1 MKKRILSCVLV
12 LCLLCSLVPMA
23 AMAAGAEDFTDV
35 ATDAWYYD
43 YVDYVA
49 ENSYFLGVGDN
60 LFDPDGTMTR
70 AMFVVVL
77 SRVAGA
83 EVDNTASTFS
93 DVPAG
98 QWYTGAV
105 AWAVEAGITTGT
117 SSTTFS
123 PDTAVTRQDMCVF
136 MDRFVDWYEDENS
149 TTTKK
154 TEHQDDTQLIEAF
167 GDAADIASYAADSVE
182 NCRVYGLVEGFEDG
196 NFYPLL
202 ASTRAEI
209 AAVIYRLTW
218 KETTTSTGG
227 SGGGGGGG
235 SSSSTYYDV
244 TYYASEADYT
254 ADTPVV
260 YTTTDDEGN
269 TTTHQY
275 SVKRNATHTIIADP
289 ADYTDEATGIEYT
302 FTGWQ
307 LQSDT
312 TTTYKYGDSIKV
324 TADVDLVAQWEE
336 VSEETDTYTVTYYDY
351 DGTTVVGEVVTVE
364 SGATYIIEDRTASL
378 SDGYTF
384 TGWLGSNETTYQNGD
399 EYQVTGDL
407 SLYAQGTPIETSD
420 TYTVTYYDYTGT
432 EIGTYDVAVGETHTV
447 LGEDAFSLDAEV
459 IFEGWNTQLN
469 GQGDDYAE
477 GDTITAA
484 TDLYAQ
490 GHCETDYIGIAV
502 SKTIDD
508 FNEQVSSWSKSDTSI
523 TIENVKYNGSPIKAE
538 DGSSRTQ
545 YVNAAVVLGEDSV
558 NEVIAY
564 ATSLALNVL
573 GITPSDVSVSEVS
586 SVIKEIAVALTGDD
600 TLDDVALTE
609 LAVAV
614 RDSLRATGAGWWNT
628 NFYDADGVCYSG
640 NATIEAEGGATKF
653 SAVYNVG
660 TKTLT
665 GYDSLTEAAI
675 AFGTALAKDFY
686 QELHNYTDEYVSTV
700 DLQAYIYITFSG
712 NETYEDDTDNFPY
725 EYPVELNLTLT
736 DESGTVAYWYD
747 GTTDNLKLNLTQYST
762 EYKELVD
769 SIAARVFES
778 KAVAD
783 ELGGIDV
790 SALTSNTLLNLPET
804 DEQIHA
810 WIKAN
815 SAALLNYYYNN
826 QQFTGV
832 EDELTEDIS
841 DSTRDLIIQTLD
853 TAAAS
858 DTPAAYFVM
867 MNTLIDMRNVLDDGK
882 DSTLSAADIAALLDY
897 ELVQDNVGNINIS
910 GIDTALGYLETAIGY
925 VPAGATITINGNT
938 ISGSDIKA
946 LDTSDLAAL
955 CSGLADIL
963 DGIDLT
969 AGDFF
974 DGVTITATT
983 TSGLTH
989 TIILTIA

>member
-1 MKKRILSCVLV
+1 
-12 LCLLCSLVPMA
+12 
-23 AMAAGAEDFTDV
+23 
-35 ATDAWYYD
+35 
-43 YVDYVA
+43 
-49 ENSYFLGVGDN
+49 
-60 LFDPDGTMTR
+60 
-70 AMFVVVL
+70 
-77 SRVAGA
+77 
-83 EVDNTASTFS
+83 
-93 DVPAG
+93 
-98 QWYTGAV
+98 
-105 AWAVEAGITTGT
+105 
-117 SSTTFS
+117 
-123 PDTAVTRQDMCVF
+123 

-167 GDAADIASYAADSVE
+167 GDADDIASYAADSVE

-218 KETTTSTGG
+218 KETTTSSGG
-227 SGGGGGGG
+227 SGGGGGG

-260 YTTTDDEGN
+260 YTTTDEEGS

-275 SVKRNATHTIIADP
+275 RVKRNATHTIIADP
-289 ADYTDEATGIEYT
+289 ANYTDEATGIEYV

-336 VSEETDTYTVTYYDY
+336 VGEETDTYTVTYYDY
-351 DGTTVVGEVVTVE
+351 DGTTVVGEAVTVE

-384 TGWLGSNETTYQNGD
+384 TSWLGSNGTTYQIGD
-399 EYQVTGDL
+399 KYQVTGDL

-420 TYTVTYYDYTGT
+420 TYTVTYYDYTGA
-432 EIGTYDVAVGETHTV
+432 EIGTYDVAVEDTHTV
-447 LGEDAFSLDAEV
+447 LGADAFELDAEV
-459 IFEGWNTQLN
+459 IFDGWNTQLN
-469 GQGDDYAE
+469 GQGEDYAE

-484 TDLYAQ
+484 TSLYAQ
-490 GHCETDYIGIAV
+490 GHCANDWIGIAV
-502 SKTIDD
+502 SATIDD

-538 DGSSRTQ
+538 DGSTRTQ
-545 YVNAAVVLGEDSV
+545 YVNATVVLGDESV

-564 ATSLALNVL
+564 ATSLAMNVL
-573 GITPSDVSVSEVS
+573 GISSEDVSVSEIS

-600 TLDDVALTE
+600 TLDDVALKE

-640 NATIEAEGGATKF
+640 NATIEAEGGATAF

-665 GYDSLTEAAI
+665 GYDSLTEAAVV
-675 AFGTALAKDFY
+675 FGTALAKDFY

-712 NETYEDDTDNFPY
+712 NETYENNTDNFPY

-736 DESGTVAYWYD
+736 DESGTVEYWYD

-778 KAVAD
+778 KAVAN

-810 WIKAN
+810 WIKDN

-826 QQFTGV
+826 RQFTGV
-832 EDELTEDIS
+832 ESKLTEDIS

-853 TAAAS
+853 TAADS
-858 DTPAAYFVM
+858 DNPATYFVM
-867 MNTLIDMRNVLDDGK
+867 MNTLIDIRNVLDDGA
-882 DSTLSAADIAALLDY
+882 DSTLSAADIAALLDN
-897 ELVQDNVGNINIS
+897 ELVQNNVGNINIS
-910 GIDTALGYLETAIGY
+910 GINTALNYLETAIGY
-925 VPAGATITINGNT
+925 VPAGATITITDDDGNSYT
-938 ISGSDIKA
+938 VEGSDVKA
-946 LDTSDLAAL
+946 LNTTDLASL
-955 CSGLADIL
+955 YSSLIDIL
-963 DGIDLT
+963 DGFDNLDDLT

>member
-1 MKKRILSCVLV
+1 W
-12 LCLLCSLVPMA
+12 CSPSPSAVGYPNI
-23 AMAAGAEDFTDV
+23 
-35 ATDAWYYD
+35 YYR
-43 YVDYVA
+43 
-49 ENSYFLGVGDN
+49 
-60 LFDPDGTMTR
+60 T
-70 AMFVVVL
+70 
-77 SRVAGA
+77 
-83 EVDNTASTFS
+83 
-93 DVPAG
+93 
-98 QWYTGAV
+98 
-105 AWAVEAGITTGT
+105 
-117 SSTTFS
+117 
-123 PDTAVTRQDMCVF
+123 
-136 MDRFVDWYEDENS
+136 
-149 TTTKK
+149 
-154 TEHQDDTQLIEAF
+154 
-167 GDAADIASYAADSVE
+167 
-182 NCRVYGLVEGFEDG
+182 
-196 NFYPLL
+196 
-202 ASTRAEI
+202 
-209 AAVIYRLTW
+209 
-218 KETTTSTGG
+218 
-227 SGGGGGGG
+227 
-235 SSSSTYYDV
+235 
-244 TYYASEADYT
+244 
-254 ADTPVV
+254 
-260 YTTTDDEGN
+260 
-269 TTTHQY
+269 
-275 SVKRNATHTIIADP
+275 TIIADP
-289 ADYTDEATGIEYT
+289 ANYTDEATGIEYT

-312 TTTYKYGDSIKV
+312 TTTYKYGDSITV

-351 DGTTVVGEVVTVE
+351 DGTTMVGEAVTVE
-364 SGATYIIEDRTASL
+364 SGATYTIEDRTASL

-384 TGWLGSNETTYQNGD
+384 TGWLGSNGTTYQIGE

-407 SLYAQGTPIETSD
+407 SLCAQGTPIGPSVTY
-420 TYTVTYYDYTGT
+420 YTVTYYDYTGI
-432 EIGTYDVAVGETHTV
+432 ELDSIEVAVGETHTV
-447 LGEDAFSLDAEV
+447 LGEDAFELDDEV
-459 IFEGWNTQLN
+459 IFDGWNTQLN
-469 GQGDDYAE
+469 GQGKDYAE
-477 GDTITAA
+477 DDTVNVA

-502 SKTIDD
+502 SATIDD
-508 FNEQVSSWSKSDTSI
+508 FNEQVSSWYDDFDSSI
-523 TIENVKYNGSPIKAE
+523 TIENVKYNGSPVKAE
-538 DGSSRTQ
+538 PGDGSTRTQ
-545 YVNAAVVLGEDSV
+545 YVNAAVVLGDDSV

-573 GITPSDVSVSEVS
+573 GISSSDVSVSDIS

-600 TLDDVALTE
+600 TLDDVALKE

-628 NFYDADGVCYSG
+628 NFYGTEGCYSG

-675 AFGTALAKDFY
+675 VFGTALAKDFY

-736 DESGTVAYWYD
+736 DESGTVEYWYD

-790 SALTSNTLLNLPET
+790 SALTSNTLLNLAET

-826 QQFTGV
+826 RQFEGV

-858 DTPAAYFVM
+858 DTPATYFVM
-867 MNTLIDMRNVLDDGK
+867 MNTLIDIRNVLDDGT
-882 DSTLSAADIAALLDY
+882 DSDLSAADIAALLGNTFVESY
-897 ELVQDNVGNINIS
+897 VGNVNIS
-910 GIDTALGYLETAIGY
+910 GTSTALKYLTTAIGY
-925 VPAGATITINGNT
+925 VPAGATITITDDDGNSYT
-938 ISGSDIKA
+938 VEGSDVKA
-946 LDTSDLAAL
+946 LDTTDLASL
-955 CSGLADIL
+955 YSSLMDIL
-963 DGIDLT
+963 NGFENLDKLT
-969 AGDFF
+969 AADFF
-974 DGVTITATT
+974 NGVEITATT
-983 TSGLTH
+983 TRGLTH
-989 TIILTIA
+989 TIKLVIE